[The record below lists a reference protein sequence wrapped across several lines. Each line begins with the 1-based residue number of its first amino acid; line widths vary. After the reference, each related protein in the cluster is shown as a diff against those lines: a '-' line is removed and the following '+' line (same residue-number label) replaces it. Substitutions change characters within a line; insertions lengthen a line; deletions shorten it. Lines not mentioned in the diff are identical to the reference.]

1 MRRLLQ
7 VLAAAALMIFVAMP
21 AASAASASSGSVQP
35 YIVVFKGTVGAPSLV
50 AGQLGKALGF
60 TPTFV
65 YRSALRGFAAPLSP
79 PVLSAIRSDSRVS
92 FVEPDTPVQAADF
105 AECAAPLQSGT
116 QCVPNWALRVDA
128 ENSST
133 RSGDG
138 TGSVNVNVAVLDTGI
153 DFTHPDLN
161 VVGGVDCTSGK
172 GFDDPNGHGSVV
184 AGIIGA
190 KDNAFG
196 VAGTAPGANLY
207 AVRVLNKRGSGS
219 KSGVLCGVDWVTAT
233 QTDADPANDIAVAN
247 MSLGAQGSDDGNC
260 GNTKKDVL
268 HQAICASTAAGVTYI
283 VSAMNDGTDF
293 QNTTPAAYDEVLA
306 ATAMGDSDGQPGGLG
321 PSTCV
326 GQADDT
332 YAFFS
337 NFATLAADQAHT
349 VDAPGVCVVST
360 GPRGLYG
367 FGFSGTSFA
376 SPAVAGTVALC
387 IASGPCA
394 GLAPAQIVQKIVS
407 DAAAY
412 NQANPGYGFTGD
424 PIRPVTGKYFGY
436 LIHTGSY

>member
-7 VLAAAALMIFVAMP
+7 VLAATALMIFAAAP
-21 AASAASASSGSVQP
+21 AAPASSGSAQP
-35 YIVVFKGTVGAPSLV
+35 YIVVFRATVADPSLV

-65 YRSALRGFAAPLSP
+65 YRSALKGFAAPL
-79 PVLSAIRSDSRVS
+79 PVAALSAIRSDSRVS
-92 FVEPDTPVQAADF
+92 FVEPDTPMRA
-105 AECAAPLQSGT
+105 AECTAPLQSS
-116 QCVPNWALRVDA
+116 QCVPNWALRVNADS
-128 ENSST
+128 SST

-138 TGSVNVNVAVLDTGI
+138 TGSVNVNVAVIDTGI

-161 VVGGVDCTSGK
+161 VAGGVNCTSGK
-172 GFDDPNGHGSVV
+172 GFGDPNGHGTIV

-190 KDNAFG
+190 KDNSFG
-196 VAGTAPGANLY
+196 VVGTAPGANLY
-207 AVRVLNKRGSGS
+207 AVRVLNKQGSGS
-219 KSGVLCGVDWVTAT
+219 KSQVLCGVDWVTAT
-233 QTDADPANDIAVAN
+233 RTDADPGNDIAVAN
-247 MSLGAQGSDDGNC
+247 MSLAGTGSDDGNC

-268 HQAICASTAAGVTYI
+268 HQAICASTAAGVTY
-283 VSAMNDGTDF
+283 VVAAGNASADF
-293 QNTTPAAYDEVLA
+293 QNVAPAAYDEVLT
-306 ATAMGDSDGQPGGLG
+306 ATAMCDNDGQPGGLG
-321 PSTCV
+321 PATCLSS
-326 GQADDT
+326 GQADDA

-337 NFATLAADQAHT
+337 NFATLATDQAHT
-349 VDAPGVCVVST
+349 IDAPGVFITST
-360 GPRGLYG
+360 TTGDTYVAGEA
-367 FGFSGTSFA
+367 GTSFA
-376 SPAVAGTVALC
+376 SPVVAGTVALC

-394 GLAPAQIVQKIVS
+394 GLTPAQIVQKIVN